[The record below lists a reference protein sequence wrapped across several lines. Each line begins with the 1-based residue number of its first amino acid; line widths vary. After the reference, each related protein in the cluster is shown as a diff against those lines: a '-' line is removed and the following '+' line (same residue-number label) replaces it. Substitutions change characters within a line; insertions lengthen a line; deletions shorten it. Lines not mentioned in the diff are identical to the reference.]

1 MKSSLSI
8 RSYTKRMSRHTH
20 SDYHQ
25 LVLPLQGNIQIDMD
39 SYVGKVAVGD
49 CIVIPKVVLT
59 VLMPK
64 SHHALLLRI

>member
-25 LVLPLQGNIQIDMD
+25 LVLPLQGNIHIDMD
-39 SYVGKVAVGD
+39 SYVGK
-49 CIVIPKVVLT
+49 
-59 VLMPK
+59 
-64 SHHALLLRI
+64 